1 MELSGVGLHTGKEV
15 QMTIRP
21 AEPDT
26 GLDFVRIDLPE
37 SPRVPVSVYHV
48 ANQPRQTALSVDAV
62 EVNTVEHLLAALSGL
77 EIDNVRVEMNG
88 PEVPGCDGSSKVF
101 VDAILEAGLVEQKSP
116 RRSFTLA
123 ESICLSDDN
132 GGTLVAMPPSNGRSG
147 LEIEYTLDY
156 GSPLLPVQHHSFKPS
171 TDSFID
177 EIAPARTFCL
187 ESESKAILKAGLGKG
202 ATYSNTLVVGE
213 EGVIENELRFQ
224 NEFVRHK
231 ILDLIGDLYLLRVD
245 LNARVV
251 ASRTGHRLNAR
262 LAKQIHKLMQEQENR
277 GLIQRDTGL
286 DIREIMR
293 ILPHRYPFL
302 LIDRVIEI
310 EGYRRAVGIKNV
322 SINEPFFQGH
332 WPDQPIMPGVLQIEA
347 MAQLAGVL
355 LLRKLENTGKLAV
368 LLSID
373 RVKLRKAV
381 VPGDQLRLEAEALKV
396 KARAGKVKT
405 KVIVNGDVVTEA
417 IMKFMLAD
425 A

>member
-1 MELSGVGLHTGKEV
+1 MVL
-15 QMTIRP
+15 QP
-21 AEPDT
+21 AEPDS
-26 GLDFVRIDLPE
+26 GIDFVRVDLPE
-37 SPRVPVSVYHV
+37 NPRIPASVEHVS
-48 ANQPRQTALSVDAV
+48 NQPRQTTLVLEKA

-77 EIDNVRVEMNG
+77 GIDNLLVEIDG
-88 PEVPGCDGSSKVF
+88 PEIPGCDGSSKKF
-101 VDAILEAGLVEQKSP
+101 VDELMAAGVVEHKTP
-116 RRSFTLA
+116 RRSFTLD
-123 ESICLSDDN
+123 ESVCVSEG
-132 GGTLVAMPPSNGRSG
+132 GGTIVALPPTGEPDG

-156 GSPLLPVQHHSFKPS
+156 GSPLLPVQHHAFHANS
-171 TDSFID
+171 DSEPFVN

-187 ESESKAILKAGLGKG
+187 ESEADSILKAGLGKG
-202 ATYSNTLVVGE
+202 ANYANTLVVGDT
-213 EGVIENELRFQ
+213 GVIENELRFQ

-231 ILDLIGDLYLLRVD
+231 ILDLIGDLSLLRAD
-245 LNARVV
+245 LNARIV
-251 ASRTGHRLNAR
+251 ATKTGHRLNALLTKKISR
-262 LAKQIHKLMQEQENR
+262 LMMERENR
-277 GLIQRDTGL
+277 GLIKRDTGL

-310 EGYRRAVGIKNV
+310 EGYRKAVGIKNV
-322 SINEPFFQGH
+322 SFNEPFFQGH

-373 RVKLRKAV
+373 KVKLRKSV

-396 KARAGKVKT
+396 KAQAGKVKT
-405 KVIVNGDVVTEA
+405 RVLVNGQLVSEA
-417 IMKFMLAD
+417 TMKFMLAD